1 MVSAVHIAVFLV
13 IATLS
18 ASPAY
23 YFLRRTDRGRARGSI
38 AYLSG
43 FIVGM
48 FATCLL
54 PPADPRMFEA
64 GLVAAFAGPFIGM
77 ARAGYMRRRRE
88 RNKQL
93 RRARIQN

>member
-38 AYLSG
+38 SYLSG
-43 FIVGM
+43 FAVGM

-64 GLVAAFAGPFIGM
+64 GLVGQISHADAAPGDLVFVG
-77 ARAGYMRRRRE
+77 RA
-88 RNKQL
+88 NS
-93 RRARIQN
+93 A